1 MIPTPRDWSPQVIA
15 ALAAA
20 AILLAAGVLMAV
32 YQEQLYSAQQVRS
45 VREQAQIL
53 AGSVAAA
60 VVFDDHKAA
69 QEYVDALQV
78 NPELEGAGIYGG
90 QGAMIAGFARGSR
103 LPAGMTRI
111 GTSLGAGYIDIA
123 VPVSQN
129 GNRVGAVL
137 LRAVTEPRERRLA
150 RYAGLILLVTMGA
163 LVIAVLSFSQATLSK
178 RAQQLA
184 NVNHRLQEEMEERRK
199 TEEALRQSH
208 KMEAI
213 GQLSGGIAHDFNN
226 LIMIVKGNLRL
237 LKRRLGAEAENAES
251 YIASADEA
259 LDRAAHLT
267 QRILAFS
274 RRQPLTPQRVNLST
288 LVQGL
293 SELIR
298 HSVGEKVEIVLRLT
312 ASWSTLCDINQM
324 ENVLLNLAINARDAM
339 PDGGRLVVE
348 TRNVTLTEAPADVEG
363 EFVPGDY
370 VALAVID
377 TGIGMPEDVRRRAV
391 DPFFTTK
398 PQGKGT
404 GLGLSM
410 TFGFVR
416 QSGGYLAIDSTPGRG
431 TAITILMPRDRETA

>member
-1 MIPTPRDWSPQVIA
+1 M
-15 ALAAA
+15 
-20 AILLAAGVLMAV
+20 
-32 YQEQLYSAQQVRS
+32 
-45 VREQAQIL
+45 
-53 AGSVAAA
+53 
-60 VVFDDHKAA
+60 
-69 QEYVDALQV
+69 
-78 NPELEGAGIYGG
+78 GI
-90 QGAMIAGFARGSR
+90 
-103 LPAGMTRI
+103 
-111 GTSLGAGYIDIA
+111 
-123 VPVSQN
+123 
-129 GNRVGAVL
+129 VL
-137 LRAVTEPRERRLA
+137 LRAVTEPQERRVA

-163 LVIAVLSFSQATLSK
+163 LVIAVLSFSQAALSR

-184 NVNHRLQEEMEERRK
+184 NVNRRLQQEMEERRK

-237 LKRRLGAEAENAES
+237 LRRKLGAEAEQANT

-288 LVQGL
+288 LARGL
-293 SELIR
+293 LELIR
-298 HSVGEKVEIVLRLT
+298 HSVGEKVEISMRLN
-312 ASWSTLCDINQM
+312 AAWSTLCDINQM

-348 TRNVTLTEAPADVEG
+348 TRDVTLTLPPPDVEG

-377 TGIGMPEDVRRRAV
+377 TGAGMPEEVRLRAV

-416 QSGGYLAIDSTPGRG
+416 QSGGYLAIDSALGRG
-431 TAITILMPRDRETA
+431 TSITILMPRDRET

>member
-1 MIPTPRDWSPQVIA
+1 MIRASRDFSPSVIA

-20 AILLAAGVLMAV
+20 AMLLAAGVLMVV
-32 YQEQLYSAQQVRS
+32 YQEQFYSSQQARS
-45 VREQAQIL
+45 VREQAEIL
-53 AGSVAAA
+53 AASVTAA
-60 VVFDDHKAA
+60 VVFGDQKAA

-78 NPELEGAGIYGG
+78 NPELQGAGIYGDKG
-90 QGAMIAGFARGSR
+90 QLVAGFARGTR
-103 LPAGMTRI
+103 LPLHATRPQ
-111 GTSLGAGYIDIA
+111 TKLGSGYIDIA

-129 GNRVGAVL
+129 GDQVGIVL
-137 LRAVTEPRERRLA
+137 LRAITEPEERRLA
-150 RYAGLILLVTMGA
+150 RYAGLILLITMGA
-163 LVIAVLSFSQATLSK
+163 LVIAVLSFSQAALSR

-184 NVNHRLQEEMEERRK
+184 SVNQRLQEEMEERRK

-237 LKRRLGAEAENAES
+237 LKRKLGAEAVQAVT

-274 RRQPLTPQRVNLST
+274 RRQPLTPQRVNLNT
-288 LVQGL
+288 LAQGL
-293 SELIR
+293 ADLIR
-298 HSVGEKVEIVLRLT
+298 HSVGEKVEIIMQLT

-324 ENVLLNLAINARDAM
+324 ENVILNLAINARDAM
-339 PDGGRLVVE
+339 PDGGKLMVE
-348 TRNVTLTEAPADVEG
+348 TRDVTLTQPPPELEG
-363 EFVPGDY
+363 EFVAGDY

-377 TGIGMPEDVRRRAV
+377 SGAGMAEEVRRRAV

-410 TFGFVR
+410 SFGFVR
-416 QSGGYLAIDSTPGRG
+416 QSGGYLMIDSAPGKG